1 MPTPPSDMIP
11 PPAAGSGGEETHAE
25 FRQRVAVAALAL
37 FAAQGF
43 TETPVGQIAEAA
55 GISRS
60 AFFRQFRSKEDV
72 IFADHDTLLED
83 AQAFLSLPQ
92 PDPWEAVCAVA
103 TTVFEHFVELGPLA
117 AMRYKVVGE
126 VPALRE
132 RELVTVFRYER
143 LFVRYLRS
151 SLPHVDPIRLVS
163 FAAAVI
169 SANNYLLRSLL
180 RGTAVDLAEHSAA
193 MKEVRRIHGL
203 HASPEDHHADLVVA
217 VFPSTLTPGEAA
229 RHLERTLRNRH

>member
-1 MPTPPSDMIP
+1 MASPTATEPG
-11 PPAAGSGGEETHAE
+11 AGETRAE
-25 FRQRVAVAALAL
+25 YRQRVAAEALAL

-72 IFADHDTLLED
+72 IFADHETLLED
-83 AQAFLSLPQ
+83 AQAFLSLPHV
-92 PDPWEAVCAVA
+92 DPWSAVCAVA
-103 TTVFEHFVELGPLA
+103 TSVFEHFVELGAVA

-143 LFVRYLRS
+143 LFVHYLRR
-151 SLPHVDPIRLVS
+151 SLPQVDPIRVVS
-163 FAAAVI
+163 FAASVI
-169 SANNYLLRSLL
+169 SANNYLLRTLL
-180 RGTAVDLAEHSAA
+180 RGAAVDPAEHAAA

-203 HASPEDHHADLVVA
+203 HASPEDLHADLVVA

-229 RHLERTLRNRH
+229 RHIERTLRNQL

>member
-1 MPTPPSDMIP
+1 MTSH
-11 PPAAGSGGEETHAE
+11 PASQPGARETRAD
-25 FRQRVAVAALAL
+25 FRQRVAAEALTL

-83 AQAFLSLPQ
+83 AQAFLSVSHA
-92 PDPWEAVCAVA
+92 DPWEAVCAVA
-103 TTVFEHFVELGPLA
+103 TSVFEHFVGLGPLA
-117 AMRYKVVGE
+117 SMRYKVVGE

-132 RELVTVFRYER
+132 RELVTVFRYEQ
-143 LFVRYLRS
+143 LFVRYLRD
-151 SLPHVDPIRLVS
+151 SLPQVSPIRVVS
-163 FAAAVI
+163 FAASVI

-180 RGTAVDLAEHSAA
+180 RGTKIEPEDYAVA
-193 MKEVRRIHGL
+193 MEEVLRIHGV
-203 HASPEDHHADLVVA
+203 HESSAESDADLVVA
-217 VFPSTLTPGEAA
+217 VFPSTLLPGEAA
-229 RHLERTLRNRH
+229 RHIEKALRRRR